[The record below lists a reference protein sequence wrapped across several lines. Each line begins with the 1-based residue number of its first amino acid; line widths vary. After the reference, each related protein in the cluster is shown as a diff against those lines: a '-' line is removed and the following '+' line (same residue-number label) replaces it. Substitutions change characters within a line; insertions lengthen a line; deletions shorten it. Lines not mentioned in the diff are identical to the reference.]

1 MTTSHLEKEIL
12 QQPTVIRNFLARQ
25 SANIAT
31 ISDQVRSKY
40 KFVVIAARGTSDNAA
55 RYAQYLF
62 GAHNRLQVALATPS
76 LFTFYNTHPD
86 LSDALVIGI
95 SQSGRSPDI
104 ISVIEAGRKC
114 GSITLAITNDPAS
127 PLALSSDYHHSA
139 GNRGGKSSGGNE
151 NLFNFTCCHGD
162 VFLNAV
168 W

>member
-12 QQPTVIRNFLARQ
+12 QQPTVIKNFLARQ
-25 SANIAT
+25 SANIAS
-31 ISDQVRSKY
+31 ICDQVRSKY

-114 GSITLAITNDPAS
+114 GSITLVN
-127 PLALSSDYHHSA
+127 H
-139 GNRGGKSSGGNE
+139 E
-151 NLFNFTCCHGD
+151 
-162 VFLNAV
+162 
-168 W
+168 